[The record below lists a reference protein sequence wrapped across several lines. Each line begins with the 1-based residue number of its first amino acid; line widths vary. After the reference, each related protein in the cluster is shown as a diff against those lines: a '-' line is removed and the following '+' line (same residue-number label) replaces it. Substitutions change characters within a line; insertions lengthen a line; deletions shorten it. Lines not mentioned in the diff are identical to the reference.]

1 MNKNKVFYVPV
12 GSEPTKELVEE
23 AIKFNEGLV
32 PHYDELE
39 DYYLG
44 NHPIL
49 ERKRLNTTINN
60 KVVVNHCHYI
70 TDTNVGYLLG
80 NPVKYSVRDG
90 VKYDKIEDEYRKQTL
105 SDLDHEI
112 AKDLSIYGRQY
123 EYIYVSGEGKEK
135 SVKSVE
141 VNVRNCIV
149 AYDDSFE
156 HKKVFAVLYRKEG
169 KDFED
174 VIVLTE
180 DSEINFLVGKVLERG
195 EEFPHGLGMV
205 PVVEY
210 RNNDEYMGDYEQ
222 SIPLVNAY
230 NTLLSDRVND
240 KEQLVNAIMII
251 KGMDLTDEQR
261 EDLKVTRTLANVPL
275 NAEIEI
281 LVKSL
286 DETQLDILRKNIAD
300 DIHKISKTPNLSD
313 ENFVGNASGVAIR
326 YKLLAFEQNIK
337 NKERSFEKGLI
348 ERFVIYN
355 RYLNKM
361 KNMPLI
367 NGYDVDVI
375 FTRNLPQ
382 NDFET
387 SQMINNLWNI
397 GLPVRLLL
405 DQLSFVPN
413 AEEAI
418 KEAER
423 ELKKAIKKE
432 TPNYGTK
439 KPNEDIE

>member
-1 MNKNKVFYVPV
+1 MNKNKIFYVPV
-12 GSEPTKELVEE
+12 GSEPTKELIEE

-32 PHYDELE
+32 SHYNELE

-44 NHPIL
+44 EHPIL
-49 ERKRLNTTINN
+49 SRKRINTTINN

-90 VKYDKIEDEYRKQTL
+90 VKYEKIEDEYRKQTL

-123 EYIYVSGEGKEK
+123 EYIYVAGEGKEK
-135 SVKSVE
+135 SVRSVE
-141 VNVRNCIV
+141 VNVRNCII

-156 HKKVFAVLYRKEG
+156 HNKVFAVLYRKEG

-180 DSEINFLVGKVLERG
+180 EAEISFLVGNVLERG

-222 SIPLVNAY
+222 VIPLVNAY
-230 NTLLSDRVND
+230 NTLQSDRIND

-251 KGMDLTDEQR
+251 KGMDLTEEQR

-275 NAEIEI
+275 NAEIEM
-281 LVKSL
+281 LVKNL
-286 DETQLDILRKNIAD
+286 DETQLDILRKNISD

-361 KNMPLI
+361 KNMALI

-423 ELKKAIKKE
+423 ELKKAVKKE